1 MSVVSC
7 LPISRGTVAVSV
19 RSGSQPIYLDVMS
32 LLLTWTTLEVLGSAL
47 GEVQSHRQGG
57 FSGWMCWQLESPGEI
72 EVDVTVTKR
81 IIVCSEDPGRQVA

>member
-1 MSVVSC
+1 M
-7 LPISRGTVAVSV
+7 
-19 RSGSQPIYLDVMS
+19 
-32 LLLTWTTLEVLGSAL
+32 LGSAL

-81 IIVCSEDPGRQVA
+81 IIVRSEDPGRQVA